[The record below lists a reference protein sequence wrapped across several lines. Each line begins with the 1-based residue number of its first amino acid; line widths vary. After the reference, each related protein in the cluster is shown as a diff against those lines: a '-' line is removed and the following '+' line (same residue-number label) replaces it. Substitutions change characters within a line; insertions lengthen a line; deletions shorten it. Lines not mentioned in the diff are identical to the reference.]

1 MHDTHAHAHTRTHTH
16 THAHTHTHTHAH
28 THTHTFVTLCLVQ
41 EKCGNSRLDTSGVS
55 DPIYRLAY
63 FVQSL
68 WRNLQGSGMDKAF
81 RHLLFGFL
89 FLKVGAALMG
99 WWGRLCCCAGCF
111 LKERESVC
119 ELVSGYVSL

>member
-1 MHDTHAHAHTRTHTH
+1 M
-16 THAHTHTHTHAH
+16 
-28 THTHTFVTLCLVQ
+28 TLCLVQ

-99 WWGRLCCCAGCF
+99 WWGGALVLLRGVF
-111 LKERESVC
+111 PKRKRECV
-119 ELVSGYVSL
+119 